1 MLLLPEEYGSVC
13 PDLSRKRLVSDST
26 SCSRTC
32 ARPESS
38 GRYLAN
44 LGSGNVTMTPVR
56 IARVERNNARDGF
69 GLPHT
74 QVAYYLRNWCQRS
87 QGQLEKRLCRVDCA
101 CMHDQRWTWP
111 LRNITVLCY
120 TWPRSLSL
128 LRGAQA
134 IPPAVTKMELF
145 EMGGNADV
153 RKTFAIF
160 SVANEGDRLQA
171 WSAFAGPSCGVLS
184 GAPLGISSA
193 NNCMDITGNAR
204 EVNSACATINKFV
217 VMQMFSKMARTITV
231 TILQF

>member
-1 MLLLPEEYGSVC
+1 M
-13 PDLSRKRLVSDST
+13 
-26 SCSRTC
+26 
-32 ARPESS
+32 
-38 GRYLAN
+38 
-44 LGSGNVTMTPVR
+44 
-56 IARVERNNARDGF
+56 
-69 GLPHT
+69 
-74 QVAYYLRNWCQRS
+74 
-87 QGQLEKRLCRVDCA
+87 
-101 CMHDQRWTWP
+101 
-111 LRNITVLCY
+111 LCY

-145 EMGGNADV
+145 EMGGSADV

-204 EVNSACATINKFV
+204 EVNSACARINKFG
-217 VMQMFSKMARTITV
+217 VMQMVSQMARTKTV
-231 TILQF
+231 IFLQF